1 MIHKGFNDR
10 CVIVDVSELVYGKD
24 LPVNVK
30 ASVKYTQ
37 IKSSIAKVGIIEPV
51 VIYIDN
57 DGNKTILDGHLRV
70 EVVKDLNMQYLCC
83 LIAKDEESYSYNRYL
98 NRITVVQE
106 HRMIIKA
113 VEDGVS
119 EDKLSEA
126 LNISVSALKD
136 KFKLLNGICQEVIV
150 ILADKPAPKAIFT
163 ILRKMKTSRQIE
175 VVTTM
180 ISLNNFSKKF
190 ALSLLHTTT
199 EDMLTNPKDS
209 KLIEQ
214 DTARNFARMEREMI
228 AMEMKSKQLESIYG
242 TNNLKLVV
250 IISHVKTLLA
260 NYAVLNWLVDNSPEY
275 LKQLKKIAAI
285 EALPDGIYPA
295 ENE

>member
-1 MIHKGFNDR
+1 MINNGFNDK
-10 CVIVDVSELVYGKD
+10 CIIVNKSDLVYGKD
-24 LPVNVK
+24 LPVNIK
-30 ASVKYTQ
+30 ASVKYNQ
-37 IKSSIAKVGIIEPV
+37 IKSSISEIGIIEPV

-70 EVVKDLNMQYLCC
+70 EVIKDLEIQYLCC

-150 ILADKPAPKAIFT
+150 ILADKSAPKSIFG

-175 VVTTM
+175 VVNTM

-209 KLIEQ
+209 KIVEQ

-242 TNNLKLVV
+242 TNNLKLAV
-250 IISHVKTLLA
+250 IISHVKSLLS

-285 EALPDGIYPA
+285 DSLPDDIGCT

>member
-1 MIHKGFNDR
+1 MINSGFNEK
-10 CVIVDVSELVYGKD
+10 CIIVDVSELIYGRD

-30 ASVKYTQ
+30 ASVKYNQ

-57 DGNKTILDGHLRV
+57 ENNKIILDGHLRV
-70 EVVKDLNMQYLCC
+70 EVIKDLNIQYLYC
-83 LIAKDEESYSYNRYL
+83 LIAKDDESYSYNKYL

-119 EDKLSEA
+119 EDELSEA

-150 ILADKPAPKAIFT
+150 VLADKPAPKAIFT
-163 ILRKMKTSRQIE
+163 ILKKMKPARQKE
-175 VVTTM
+175 VVDTM

-199 EDMLTNPKDS
+199 DDMLNNPKDS
-209 KLIEQ
+209 KLVDQ

-242 TNNLKLVV
+242 TNNLKLAV
-250 IISHVKTLLA
+250 IISHIKSLLS
-260 NYAVLNWLVDNSPEY
+260 NYAILNWLVDNNPEY

-285 EALPDGIYPA
+285 DSLPDDS
-295 ENE
+295 

>member
-30 ASVKYTQ
+30 ASVKYIQ

>member
-1 MIHKGFNDR
+1 MINKGFNDR
-10 CVIVDVSELVYGKD
+10 CVIVNVSELVYGRD

-30 ASVKYTQ
+30 ASVKYSQ
-37 IKSSIAKVGIIEPV
+37 IKSSIEKVGIIEPV

-57 DGNKTILDGHLRV
+57 ERNKMILDGHLRV
-70 EVVKDLNMQYLCC
+70 EALKDLEMEYLCC

-119 EDKLSEA
+119 EEKLSEA

-150 ILADKPAPKAIFT
+150 ILADKHAPKAIFS
-163 ILRKMKTSRQIE
+163 ILRKMKAPRQIE

-180 ISLNNFSKKF
+180 ISLNNFTKKF

-199 EDMLTNPKDS
+199 EDMLVNPKDS
-209 KLIEQ
+209 KLVEQ

-242 TNNLKLVV
+242 TNNLKLAV
-250 IISHVKTLLA
+250 IISHIKSLLS
-260 NYAVLNWLVDNSPEY
+260 NYAVLNWLVDNRPEY
-275 LKQLKKIAAI
+275 LKQLKKISAI
-285 EALPDGIYPA
+285 DSLPDDIDNVS
-295 ENE
+295 NE